1 MDKYTKKDTKILTQI
16 TTFCENECAEREC
29 CIEEECILWR
39 IEKLI
44 TKDKRK

>member
-1 MDKYTKKDTKILTQI
+1 MKKYTKKDTKILTEI

-44 TKDKRK
+44 TKDKNK